1 MYYRTRNRL
10 TSFLLLISTAAFIF
24 WLFHDTISMMRLV
37 FQQAPE
43 MLHVPVIGV
52 APSQLHDTWGAPRSE
67 GRHHQGIDIF
77 APKGTPVISTT
88 PGIVQRIGQNRLG
101 GNCVWILG
109 PSGQVHYYAHLDH
122 FADIQQNQKIEPGDV
137 IGYVGNSG
145 NARTTPSHLHYCIY
159 TFFGEAVNP
168 FPLLQKHTVAAM
180 QFVPSSILPLM
191 LIFLLFK
198 SRSK

>member
-10 TSFLLLISTAAFIF
+10 TSFLLLLSSVAFIA
-24 WLFHDTISMMRLV
+24 WLLHDTISMVRLV

-43 MLHVPVIGV
+43 TLRIPVIGV
-52 APSQLHDTWGAPRSE
+52 TPIQLRDTWGEPRSG

-88 PGIVQRIGQNRLG
+88 PGIVQRMGQNRLG

-122 FADIQQNQKIEPGDV
+122 FADIQVNQKIEPGDV
-137 IGYVGNSG
+137 IGYVGNTG
-145 NARTTPSHLHYCIY
+145 NAKGTRSHLHYSIY
-159 TFFGEAVNP
+159 SFFGEAVNP
-168 FPLLQKHTVAAM
+168 YPLLNKPSLARM
-180 QFVPSSILPLM
+180 QFGPSFILPLM
-191 LIFLLFK
+191 LLVLLFNIRK
-198 SRSK
+198 K

>member
-10 TSFLLLISTAAFIF
+10 TSFLLFVSAAAFIS
-24 WLFHDTISMMRLV
+24 WLFHDTISMKRLL

-43 MLHVPVIGV
+43 MLQVPVVGIS
-52 APSQLHDTWGAPRSE
+52 PNQLRDTWGAPRSE
-67 GRHHQGIDIF
+67 GRQHQGIDIF

-122 FADIQQNQKIEPGDV
+122 FGDIQPNQKIEPGDV

-145 NARTTPSHLHYCIY
+145 NARSTPSHLHYCIY
-159 TFFGEAVNP
+159 TFFGQAVNP
-168 FPLLQKHTVAAM
+168 FPLLHGHTIASM
-180 QFVPSSILPLM
+180 QFVPSSMLPLM
-191 LIFLLFK
+191 LLLLLFK
-198 SRSK
+198 SRRQ

>member
-1 MYYRTRNRL
+1 MYYQNRNRL
-10 TSFLLLISTAAFIF
+10 TSFLLFVFAAAFVF

-43 MLHVPVIGV
+43 MLRVPVVGIS
-52 APSQLHDTWGAPRSE
+52 PSQLHDTWGARRSG

-122 FADIQQNQKIEPGDV
+122 FADLQPNQKIETGDV

-191 LIFLLFK
+191 LAFLLFK
-198 SRSK
+198 PRRK

>member
-1 MYYRTRNRL
+1 MHYRTRNRL
-10 TSFLLLISTAAFIF
+10 TSILLLLSAAAFVF
-24 WLFHDTISMMRLV
+24 WLFHDTISMIRLV

-43 MLHVPVIGV
+43 MLRVPVIGV
-52 APSQLHDTWGAPRSE
+52 SPSKLHDTWGAPRSQ

-88 PGIVQRIGQNRLG
+88 SGIIQRIGQNQLG

-109 PSGQVHYYAHLDH
+109 PSGQVHYYAHLDR
-122 FADIQQNQKIEPGDV
+122 FADIQPNQKIEPGDV

-145 NARTTPSHLHYCIY
+145 NAKTTPSHLHYCIY

-168 FPLLQKHTVAAM
+168 FPLLQQTSVVSM
-180 QFVPSSILPLM
+180 QFVPSSMLPLM
-191 LIFLLFK
+191 LLLLLFK
-198 SRSK
+198 SRRK

>member
-10 TSFLLLISTAAFIF
+10 TSFLLLISAAVFIF

-37 FQQAPE
+37 FQEAPE
-43 MLHVPVIGV
+43 MLRVPVVGV
-52 APSQLHDTWGAPRSE
+52 SPAQLHDTWGARRSG

-88 PGIVQRIGQNRLG
+88 PGIVQRVGQNHLG

-122 FADIQQNQKIEPGDV
+122 FADIQPNQKIEPGDV
-137 IGYVGNSG
+137 IGYVGNTG
-145 NARTTPSHLHYCIY
+145 NAKTTPSHLHYCIY

-168 FPLLQKHTVAAM
+168 FPLLRQHSVAAM
-180 QFVPSSILPLM
+180 QFVPSSMLPLM
-191 LIFLLFK
+191 LLLLFK
-198 SRSK
+198 SRRK

>member
-1 MYYRTRNRL
+1 MYYRTRNRI
-10 TSFLLLISTAAFIF
+10 TTFLLLIFAAAFTI
-24 WLFHDTISMMRLV
+24 WLFHDTISLMRLV

-43 MLHVPVIGV
+43 ILRVPVVGV
-52 APSQLHDTWGAPRSE
+52 APTQLHDTWGARRSQ
-67 GRHHQGIDIF
+67 GRQHQGIDIF

-101 GNCVWILG
+101 GNCIWILG

-122 FADIQQNQKIEPGDV
+122 FADIQPNQKIEPGDV

-145 NARTTPSHLHYCIY
+145 NAKTTPSHLHYCIY

-168 FPLLQKHTVAAM
+168 FPLLHKQSVASM

-191 LIFLLFK
+191 LMFLMFK
-198 SRSK
+198 PRSK

>member
-1 MYYRTRNRL
+1 MYHRTRNRL
-10 TSFLLLISTAAFIF
+10 TTFILLVSAAAFIF
-24 WLFHDTISMMRLV
+24 WLFNDTISIMRLV

-43 MLHVPVIGV
+43 MLRVPVVGV
-52 APSQLHDTWGAPRSE
+52 SPTQLHDTWGARRSL
-67 GRHHQGIDIF
+67 GRQHQGIDIF

-109 PSGQVHYYAHLDH
+109 PSGQVHYYAHLDQ
-122 FADIQQNQKIEPGDV
+122 FADIQPSQKIEPGDV

-145 NARTTPSHLHYCIY
+145 NAKTTPSHLHYCIY

-168 FPLLQKHTVAAM
+168 FPLLHRTSVVSM

-191 LIFLLFK
+191 LLLLLFK
-198 SRSK
+198 PRRN